1 MKLSVPI
8 LSILTN
14 KSAKAKERFFQS
26 HFSLTQLLI
35 HVQGIVI
42 VTIATSTPAVFWM
55 SSI

>member
-35 HVQGIVI
+35 FVQGP
-42 VTIATSTPAVFWM
+42 VTVSVATR
-55 SSI
+55 